1 MVVYYRVMSSLNMST
16 NSNGRTPGITKPSA
30 DLQEAVIRK
39 AYRSGNISFADT
51 DYVECHGTGTAV
63 GDPIE
68 VDAIGRC
75 FAPGRDQ
82 PLMIGS
88 VSDFLF
94 VRLFII
100 F

>member
-1 MVVYYRVMSSLNMST
+1 MLIRAVYAC
-16 NSNGRTPGITKPSA
+16 SNGRTPGISLPSG

-39 AYRSGNISFADT
+39 AYLDAGLDFTGT

-75 FAPGRDQ
+75 FSPRNGAPLR
-82 PLMIGS
+82 IGS
-88 VSDFLF
+88 VSAYLLLSSFTL
-94 VRLFII
+94 RGEIGREN
-100 F
+100 